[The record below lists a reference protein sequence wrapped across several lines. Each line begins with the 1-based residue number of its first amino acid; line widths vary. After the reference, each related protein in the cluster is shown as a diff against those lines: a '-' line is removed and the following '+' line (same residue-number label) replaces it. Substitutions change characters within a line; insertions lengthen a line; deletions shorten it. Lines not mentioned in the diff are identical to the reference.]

1 MASVEI
7 NLKCSDFLT
16 NVFNSFSQLKSS
28 DIFTDVTLV
37 TDDNKQIQAHK
48 IILSV
53 GSEYFRNILSDKS
66 HPYPMLCLDGVT
78 SEDLAWIIQYLYV
91 GEVSV
96 PQSSLQKFLK
106 IANKLK
112 CHGLNDEIYQG
123 TNMNKAEEELNSLP
137 KFNEIQAQETLE
149 VKEPLFINLKDYEYV
164 EASDNND
171 SFSDDESINEE
182 SWRTQTSD
190 QDPGATKAMK
200 EDKLPHETSQFDKS
214 QVQDTEE
221 IEEPLF
227 IKEDEHREAI
237 DNSSE
242 VDIKRRIS
250 TEAMTETVLG
260 TKKLKS
266 VPDFC
271 RIEGNTFSMSQLKQF
286 LKEIYHRNEDR
297 SFSCNYCNTIQKG
310 NSHMMEHAQIHVENL
325 EFDCDTCGQIFKRT
339 TELRS
344 HKHYRCVQRQL
355 NNQDNGCSNES
366 NKSENNDFYFDE
378 KKGIKKASEFKNIVA
393 QTIVS
398 METSKKTLKRLSF
411 PKYVIEPL
419 IRARII
425 EFNGSI
431 SIKTLAERYQR
442 KIKKMREEIRDSQ
455 EMFPRENEKH
465 LVSESWGFGDL
476 RVEISQGLQKIET
489 LDKRNYCS
497 SYD

>member
-1 MASVEI
+1 MALREI

-37 TDDNKQIQAHK
+37 SDDNKQIQAHK

-53 GSEYFRNILSDKS
+53 GSEYFRDILSDKS
-66 HPYPMLCLDGVT
+66 HPHPMLCLDGVT

-106 IANKLK
+106 VANKLK
-112 CHGLNDEIYQG
+112 CHGLNEEIYQE
-123 TNMNKAEEELNSLP
+123 TNMNKTEEELNSLP
-137 KFNEIQAQETLE
+137 KFDEIQAQETLE

-164 EASDNND
+164 EASNIND

-182 SWRTQTSD
+182 SWRNQTSD

-200 EDKLPHETSQFDKS
+200 EDKLPHEKSQFDKS

-221 IEEPLF
+221 IEPLL
-227 IKEDEHREAI
+227 IKENEHREAI
-237 DNSSE
+237 VNNSE
-242 VDIKRRIS
+242 VDINNRIS
-250 TEAMTETVLG
+250 TEAMTETVLNI
-260 TKKLKS
+260 KKLKS
-266 VPDFC
+266 FPDFC

-297 SFSCNYCNTIQKG
+297 SYSCNYCNIIQKG
-310 NSHMMEHAQIHVENL
+310 NSHIMEHAQIHVENL
-325 EFDCDTCGQIFKRT
+325 EFDCDTCGQIFSRT
-339 TELRS
+339 NNLRS
-344 HKHYRCVQRQL
+344 HKHYKCVQRQL
-355 NNQDNGCSNES
+355 NYPDKGRSDES

-378 KKGIKKASEFKNIVA
+378 KKGIKKASEFRNIVA
-393 QTIVS
+393 RTIVS

-476 RVEISQGLQKIET
+476 RVEISQGLQKLEI

-497 SYD
+497 RYD

>member
-1 MASVEI
+1 MALGEI

-28 DIFTDVTLV
+28 DSFTDVTLV
-37 TDDNKQIQAHK
+37 SEDNKHIQAHK
-48 IILSV
+48 IILSA
-53 GSEYFRNILSDKS
+53 GSEYFRDILSDKS
-66 HPYPMLCLDGVT
+66 HPHPMLCLDNVA

-96 PQSSLQKFLK
+96 PQPSLQTFLK
-106 IANKLK
+106 VANKLK
-112 CHGLNDEIYQG
+112 CYGLIEDIHQG
-123 TNMNKAEEELNSLP
+123 TNMNKTEEQLNSLP
-137 KFNEIQAQETLE
+137 MFDEIQAQDVPTNEGVE
-149 VKEPLFINLKDYEYV
+149 EPLFVDLKDYEYV
-164 EASDNND
+164 KASDEYNKSEINA
-171 SFSDDESINEE
+171 SLSDDESITEDN
-182 SWRTQTSD
+182 WKTQISN
-190 QDPGATKAMK
+190 QDHGATNKSMK
-200 EDKLPHETSQFDKS
+200 EISQFDKA

-221 IEEPLF
+221 IEEPLV
-227 IKEDEHREAI
+227 IKENEHREAI
-237 DNSSE
+237 DNNSQ
-242 VDIKRRIS
+242 VDIKSRIS

-260 TKKLKS
+260 TKLKS

-355 NNQDNGCSNES
+355 NNQDEGRSIES

-378 KKGIKKASEFKNIVA
+378 KKGNKKGSEFKNIVA
-393 QTIVS
+393 RTIVS

-442 KIKKMREEIRDSQ
+442 KIKKMREEI
-455 EMFPRENEKH
+455 
-465 LVSESWGFGDL
+465 
-476 RVEISQGLQKIET
+476 
-489 LDKRNYCS
+489 
-497 SYD
+497 